1 MGIENNFNNELSI
14 LDIISIVNFFISIK
28 NLNENVSQG
37 SVQEIIKK
45 QTSDIHTHLNNQ
57 DKKIDEIIK
66 RLEVIENA
74 NKGNIQQDNTAP
86 NRRHNAP

>member
-57 DKKIDEIIK
+57 DKKIDDIIK

-74 NKGNIQQDNTAP
+74 NKGNIQQDN
-86 NRRHNAP
+86 

>member
-1 MGIENNFNNELSI
+1 MGIENNFNSELSI

-74 NKGNIQQDNTAP
+74 NKGNIQQDN
-86 NRRHNAP
+86 

>member
-28 NLNENVSQG
+28 NLNENVNQG

-45 QTSDIHTHLNNQ
+45 QTTDIHNHLNNQ

-66 RLEVIENA
+66 RLEVIENG

-86 NRRHNAP
+86 NRRNNAP

>member
-45 QTSDIHTHLNNQ
+45 QTIDIHTHLNNQ

-74 NKGNIQQDNTAP
+74 NKGNIQQDN
-86 NRRHNAP
+86 

>member
-74 NKGNIQQDNTAP
+74 NKGNIQQDN
-86 NRRHNAP
+86 

>member
-74 NKGNIQQDNTAP
+74 NKGNIQ
-86 NRRHNAP
+86 

>member
-14 LDIISIVNFFISIK
+14 LDIISLINFFIGIR
-28 NLNENVSQG
+28 NLNENMQQG
-37 SVQEIIKK
+37 SVQEIIQK
-45 QTSDIHTHLNNQ
+45 QTKDIHTHLSNQ

-86 NRRHNAP
+86 N